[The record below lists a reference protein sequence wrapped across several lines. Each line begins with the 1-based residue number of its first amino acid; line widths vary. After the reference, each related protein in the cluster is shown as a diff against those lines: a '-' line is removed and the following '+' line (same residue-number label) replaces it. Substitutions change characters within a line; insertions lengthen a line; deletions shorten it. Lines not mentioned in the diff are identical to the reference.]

1 MVIRQPSSW
10 KVITTLRKLVFCTYY
25 HIHIQCTSAHL
36 RVVKSG
42 TKQFLTSGLGQTNS
56 AQSFMSPW
64 TVGRAHSNLSRRL
77 TWTVVYQI
85 VSRSFHCL
93 VWKEWM
99 RQNLYKKGPFLCKID
114 QFWSLCISKLN
125 TTSIHS
131 EGLWVQECLV
141 RPCFHL
147 KVLLQWLN
155 SKGFSKVC
163 FFMCCCKLLEVVQTW
178 LHWSH
183 VNGHESQNI
192 C

>member
-10 KVITTLRKLVFCTYY
+10 KSDHNIEKTCILQICTYY

-85 VSRSFHCL
+85 VSRFFHCL
-93 VWKEWM
+93 VSKEWM
-99 RQNLYKKGPFLCKID
+99 RQNLYQKGPFLCKID
-114 QFWSLCISKLN
+114 QFWSLSISKLN

-131 EGLWVQECLV
+131 EGLWVRECLV

-147 KVLLQWLN
+147 KVLLQWLHLN
-155 SKGFSKVC
+155 RMRPHV
-163 FFMCCCKLLEVVQTW
+163 LL
-178 LHWSH
+178 
-183 VNGHESQNI
+183 
-192 C
+192 